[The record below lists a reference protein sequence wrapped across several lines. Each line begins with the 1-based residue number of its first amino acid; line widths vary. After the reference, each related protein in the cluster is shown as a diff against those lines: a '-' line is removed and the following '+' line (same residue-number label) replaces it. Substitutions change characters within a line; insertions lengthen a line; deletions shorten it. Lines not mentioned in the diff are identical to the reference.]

1 VLADTGINIDIAEN
15 GMIAVDLIR
24 DNTKTYNIVL
34 KDVQMPIVI
43 GIIGKVVFLR
53 TSYGLSKVFT
63 IIN

>member
-1 VLADTGINIDIAEN
+1 MLADTGINIDIAEN